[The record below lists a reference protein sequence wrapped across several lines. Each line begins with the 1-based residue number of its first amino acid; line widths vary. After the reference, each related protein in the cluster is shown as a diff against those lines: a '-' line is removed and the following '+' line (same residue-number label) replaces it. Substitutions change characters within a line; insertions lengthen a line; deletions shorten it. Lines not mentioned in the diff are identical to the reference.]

1 MSQVSPIDPDAIRS
15 TLATRALGH
24 RIELFDRIDSTN
36 REAVALA
43 QADIDHGTVIVAD
56 SQTAGRGRLAR
67 TWFSP
72 PGVNL
77 YCSIVVRLP
86 IPSDRLSEWLSWLPL
101 SASLAAAEAIES
113 VVGVHVTVKW
123 PNDLLMAERKIGGIL
138 CESGSTSRSEP
149 FQVVGLGIN
158 VNGRRADFP
167 PDICETATTIAE
179 EAGRA
184 VDRNRLLAGILQ
196 ELEVCLD
203 EFVGNHEEKIA
214 IAYSRRC
221 VTLGRRVRASLPGQ
235 RHIVGI
241 AESVGRDGSLQIAEE
256 TRLSDTRVPRTVHV
270 RAADILHL
278 RSGELVD

>member
-1 MSQVSPIDPDAIRS
+1 MSPVTPIDADAIRS
-15 TLATRALGH
+15 TLTTRALGC

-36 REAVALA
+36 REAVVLA

-77 YCSIVVRLP
+77 YCSVVVKLP
-86 IPSDRLSEWLSWLPL
+86 VPSDRLSEWLCWLPL

-113 VVGVHVTVKW
+113 VVGLRVAVKW
-123 PNDLLMAERKIGGIL
+123 PNDLLMAERKVGGIL
-138 CESGSTSRSEP
+138 CESGNTSRGEP

-158 VNGRRADFP
+158 ANGRRDDFP
-167 PDICETATTIAE
+167 PDIRETATTIAE
-179 EAGRA
+179 ESGRA

-203 EFVGNHEEKIA
+203 ECFGNRGEKIA

-221 VTLGRRVRASLPGQ
+221 ATLGRRVRASLPGEGD
-235 RHIVGI
+235 IVGV
-241 AESVGRDGSLQIAEE
+241 AESIARDGSLQIARESG
-256 TRLSDTRVPRTVHV
+256 LPDTRVPSTVHV

-278 RSGELVD
+278 RSGESAG